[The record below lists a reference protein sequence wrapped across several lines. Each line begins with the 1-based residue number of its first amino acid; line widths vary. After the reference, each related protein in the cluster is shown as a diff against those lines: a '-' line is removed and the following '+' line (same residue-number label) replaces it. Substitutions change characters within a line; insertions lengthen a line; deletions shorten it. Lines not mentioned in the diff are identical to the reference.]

1 MSESAF
7 RWQDAVVFQL
17 QLARRNDVVPLTRDY
32 IAEREAALKEAE
44 QNMELKRSA

>member
-1 MSESAF
+1 
-7 RWQDAVVFQL
+7 VVFQL

-32 IAEREAALKEAE
+32 IAERETALKETE